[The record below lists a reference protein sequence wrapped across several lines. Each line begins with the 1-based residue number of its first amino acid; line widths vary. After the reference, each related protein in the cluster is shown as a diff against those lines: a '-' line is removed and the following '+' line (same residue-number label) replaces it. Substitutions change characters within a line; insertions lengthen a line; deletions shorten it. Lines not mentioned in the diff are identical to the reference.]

1 MSAKRYFPDSFS
13 CRCSQSLPIRRTTSP
28 PTQGSL
34 SGCSGG
40 ASGVGDGDDD
50 IREGGGS
57 DAGGGSSLPPSLS
70 LPQSRL
76 IFRFAYNS
84 ALQNDLTKKKKSHPS
99 CVERWKTS
107 KVSNLQRE
115 KKKIYPAKQQAT
127 QNLVRWPVL
136 PLCYLFLTPGHRF
149 CLSL

>member
-1 MSAKRYFPDSFS
+1 MSAERYFPDSFS
-13 CRCSQSLPIRRTTSP
+13 CRCSQSLPIRRITSA

-50 IREGGGS
+50 IREGG
-57 DAGGGSSLPPSLS
+57 AVMQEGGVPSLLPS

-84 ALQNDLTKKKKSHPS
+84 ALQNDLTKKKSHPFL
-99 CVERWKTS
+99 VERWKTG
-107 KVSNLQRE
+107 KVSNLQR
-115 KKKIYPAKQQAT
+115 KKIYPVKQQAT
-127 QNLVRWPVL
+127 QNLVR
-136 PLCYLFLTPGHRF
+136 
-149 CLSL
+149 